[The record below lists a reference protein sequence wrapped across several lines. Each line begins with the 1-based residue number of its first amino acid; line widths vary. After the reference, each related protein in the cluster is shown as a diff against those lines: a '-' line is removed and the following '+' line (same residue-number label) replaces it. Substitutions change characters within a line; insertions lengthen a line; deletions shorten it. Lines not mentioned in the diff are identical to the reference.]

1 MPTPEPLTQ
10 AAAPVRE
17 KERIAIL
24 DILRGFAILGI
35 LVVNMRWFNTPVGIL
50 TSELSL
56 WDRPVDQVVKFLV
69 YAVFDAKFY
78 VLFSMLFGYGFWLFM
93 NKSLPPGKSVV
104 RLFSVRLFILLLIGA
119 AHVIF
124 LWPGDILVFYALVG
138 FVLILFRSVRDR
150 TLLRW
155 AVGVVAAPVI
165 LLTLVFLGSL
175 DSTFAA
181 EMQKTLDER
190 AAAMRDLAD
199 RALVIY
205 TSGSFAQIVAIRLE
219 EYQAILEGVLFFQ
232 INILAYFLVGQW
244 AARKGILAEVEA
256 HLPLLRRLLFWGL
269 IIGIPA
275 NLFYAYVAVFGNLY
289 DLGGMALAVSALTMF
304 GSPLL
309 TLGYVAGFIL
319 LYRQGHLK
327 KLGRGLAAV
336 GRMALTNYLAH
347 SVVAAL
353 LFHSYGLGLYGAMSP
368 GIGLLV
374 VAVIFGLQIPFS
386 LWWLQRFRFG
396 PVEWLWRTL
405 TYRKLQPLRRG

>member
-1 MPTPEPLTQ
+1 MTRPEPLTR

-17 KERIAIL
+17 TDRIAIL

-104 RLFSVRLFILLLIGA
+104 RLFSIRLFILLLIGA
-119 AHVIF
+119 AHVTF

-138 FVLILFRSVRDR
+138 FVLILFRNVRDR

-165 LLTLVFLGSL
+165 FLTLVFLGSL

-181 EMQKTLDER
+181 EMQTTLDER
-190 AAAMRDLAD
+190 TEAMRDLAD

-205 TSGSFAQIVAIRLE
+205 ASGSFGEIVAMRLD
-219 EYQAILEGVLFFQ
+219 EYRVVLEGVLFFHV
-232 INILAYFLVGQW
+232 NILAYFLVGQW
-244 AARKGILAEVEA
+244 AARKGILANVEA
-256 HLPLLRRLLFWGL
+256 HLPLLRRLLLWGL
-269 IIGIPA
+269 VVGIPV
-275 NLFYAYVAVFGNLY
+275 NLFYGYVAVFGDLY
-289 DLGGMALAVSALTMF
+289 ALDGTSLAAAALTAV

-309 TLGYVAGFIL
+309 TLAYVAGFIL
-319 LYRQGHLK
+319 LVRAGHLE
-327 KLGRGLAAV
+327 KLSRGLAAV

-347 SVVAAL
+347 SVIAAL
-353 LFHSYGLGLYGAMSP
+353 LFHSYGLGLYGAISP
-368 GIGLLV
+368 AVGLVV

-386 LWWLQRFRFG
+386 LWWLERYRFG
-396 PVEWLWRTL
+396 PAEWLWRTL
-405 TYRKLQPLRRG
+405 TYRKLQPIRRG